1 MSNPKCV
8 ALKCEVKDIFDKNLT
23 SAVLKQIKQ
32 TVQTQIDKSK
42 GLSFDANCKDGW
54 LLTATVLALKVDNTD
69 KPTSTEAKVMME
81 AVPLD
86 GSTHGFKAPGNAKA
100 TSTSTA
106 VIARN
111 VIPDLTQG
119 KSGRSTP
126 RATQS
131 SSATGL
137 RRTPSRLRWARAR

>member
-54 LLTATVLALKVDNTD
+54 LLTATVLALKVDNTN
-69 KPTSTEAKVMME
+69 KPTTIEAKVFIGG
-81 AVPLD
+81 VPMD
-86 GSTHGFKAPGNAKA
+86 GTTNGFKANGSAKASGINAKKMEEEA
-100 TSTSTA
+100 KA
-106 VIARN
+106 IVDEALK
-111 VIPDLTQG
+111 DLMTKQVLPQML
-119 KSGRSTP
+119 KP
-126 RATQS
+126 
-131 SSATGL
+131 
-137 RRTPSRLRWARAR
+137 